1 MKLNFLVVTDDP
13 YMIEEAVNN
22 GLLVV
27 GDWFEYEG
35 DIYLLSY
42 NYDNKDYY
50 VGYKAKREGIER
62 EDIRNNYKLIT
73 YKEYAN
79 YADMYERNGI
89 GNEFTSYHFDK
100 GDKIRLIWV
109 RQ

>member
-1 MKLNFLVVTDDP
+1 MKFDLLIVNDEVYTID
-13 YMIEEAVNN
+13 EAVNN
-22 GLLVV
+22 GLLLI

-50 VGYKAKREGIER
+50 VGYKAKRDGIER
-62 EDIRNNYKLIT
+62 EDVRNNYKLIT
-73 YKEYAN
+73 YKEYTN
-79 YADMYERNGI
+79 YADMYERNN
-89 GNEFTSYHFDK
+89 NEFISYHFDK
-100 GDKIRLIWV
+100 NDKIRLIWV